1 VHGDFSMVSGAR
13 SMRELL
19 DREPDLDAVFVASDL
34 MATGAVSVLR
44 ERGRSIPGDVA
55 VVGFDD
61 SPAAIGGDIQ
71 LTTVHQPS
79 TEMGEKMAD
88 TLLALLRGE
97 DPERETI
104 METRM
109 VIRES
114 A

>member
-1 VHGDFSMVSGAR
+1 
-13 SMRELL
+13 MRELL
-19 DREPDLDAVFVASDL
+19 DREPELDAVFAASDL

-44 ERGRSIPGDVA
+44 ERGRSIPEDVA

-79 TEMGEKMAD
+79 MEMGEKIAQM
-88 TLLALLRGE
+88 LLALLRGE
-97 DPERETI
+97 EIERASI
-104 METRM
+104 LKTRM
-109 VIRES
+109 VMRAS

>member
-1 VHGDFSMVSGAR
+1 
-13 SMRELL
+13 MRELL
-19 DREPDLDAVFVASDL
+19 DREPELDGVFVASDL

-79 TEMGEKMAD
+79 MEMGEKMAEM
-88 TLLALLRGE
+88 LLRLLRGE
-97 DPERETI
+97 PTEREWI
-104 METRM
+104 MQTRM
-109 VIRES
+109 VLRES